1 VDRETYLPRQVQWI
15 ERSGDSWQLELGG
28 LQVNQPLPAAVT
40 GFKVPQGV
48 PLRSEFSFFA
58 TRKK

>member
-1 VDRETYLPRQVQWI
+1 VGALKI
-15 ERSGDSWQLELGG
+15 
-28 LQVNQPLPAAVT
+28 NQPLPSAVT
-40 GFKVPQGV
+40 GFKLPEGI